1 MFAPR
6 RTSPPR
12 RALTRHGA
20 PLLAGLAVGAVLI
33 GAAAVAT
40 PSTGTPPALNAA
52 LGAPLT
58 TPAGPPSG
66 PAAPPAPTARPRA
79 TVPAPAPVPVLTT
92 TTAVPVP
99 TTTPAPTPAAEP
111 ATTEPTPPAPAPPTR
126 RAAPATDAQSAVV
139 AATNAER
146 EAAGCDA
153 LRVDPR
159 LTEAAQGHAE
169 DMAGNDYFSHTSRDG
184 RAFDDRIR
192 DAGHPSPGGE
202 NIAAG
207 QESAEEVVQAWMDSP
222 GHRRNI
228 LDCDF
233 AAIGVGHDPRGD
245 HWVQNFGF

>member
-6 RTSPPR
+6 RTSPAR
-12 RALTRHGA
+12 RPLPDRGA

-40 PSTGTPPALNAA
+40 PSVGTPPALSAA
-52 LGAPLT
+52 LGAPPS
-58 TPAGPPSG
+58 TPPAEPV
-66 PAAPPAPTARPRA
+66 AAPATTVRPRA
-79 TVPAPAPVPVLTT
+79 TVPAPIPVLTT
-92 TTAVPVP
+92 TTPAPVP
-99 TTTPAPTPAAEP
+99 TTTTTPAPVPTTVEPTTTPEP
-111 ATTEPTPPAPAPPTR
+111 APRPPVR
-126 RAAPATDAQSAVV
+126 RAAPATDARSAVV
-139 AATNAER
+139 AATDAER
-146 EAAGCDA
+146 TAAGCDA

-159 LTEAAQGHAE
+159 LADAAQGHAE
-169 DMAGNDYFSHTSRDG
+169 DMAGNDYFSHTGQDG

-228 LDCDF
+228 LNCAF
-233 AAIGVGHDPRGD
+233 TSIGVGHDPRGD
-245 HWVQNFGF
+245 YWVQNFGF